1 MCISNNAGT
10 HNSSMEVDDKISTNC
25 KKQDQGHRSL
35 LVEILHRNRSSSL
48 KYVLSLYNSK
58 NIYKQ
63 SSVCSPKPKLYPS
76 SSAWYF
82 WKFIHWEKVFLFY
95 NKLWSVF
102 VNKISYKGDF
112 WTSVDESCCTEK
124 SLWWL
129 TRQIPRVNLF

>member
-10 HNSSMEVDDKISTNC
+10 CQTSSMEVDGKIPTHC
-25 KKQDQGHRSL
+25 KKQDQGHRL
-35 LVEILHRNRSSSL
+35 LSVEISHRIRSSSL
-48 KYVLSLYNSK
+48 KYMLSLYNSK

-63 SSVCSPKPKLYPS
+63 TSVCSPKPELYPS

-95 NKLWSVF
+95 DKLWSVF

-112 WTSVDESCCTEK
+112 WTSADESRYTEK

-129 TRQIPRVNLF
+129 TR